1 MFKNLLKPIL
11 FALLASTSIG
21 HAQQPEL
28 VFRQSPKALSPNAV
42 TEDWRHFLGPTRNA
56 ISRETH
62 LLKDFGEEGPSIV
75 WEVAKGEGYS
85 SPAVIGER
93 VILFHRKGDEEV
105 IECLDA
111 ETGKRLWRH
120 SYPTSYR
127 DRYGFG
133 NGPRCQPISDGEH
146 VYTIGVEA
154 RLSCLDLTNGQ
165 LVWERDLKDDYELTL
180 DFFGFGGTPL
190 LENEMLIAN
199 IGSPKGASVAAF
211 DKSNGET
218 IWETE
223 HEWGPSYASPIPAD
237 TDAGRKIF
245 VFAGGESRPATG
257 GLLVIDP
264 SNGEIDCS
272 FPWRGNRFESVNAS
286 SPVVVGNQVYISEC
300 YGAGGALL
308 KISADGSCSEVWSN
322 EILNTHFMTA
332 IHKDGYLYG
341 IDGHGP
347 QNAPIICIKLETGEE
362 VWRHEPEWLT
372 PVGDG
377 KEYNLAPALASFL
390 LVDGRCLVLGQY
402 GHLAWI
408 DLNPEGYKEFDRTHL
423 FLARQTWA
431 MPALSRGLLYVV
443 QNDGG
448 LDSTKPRLICYDLR
462 ASD

>member
-1 MFKNLLKPIL
+1 MKELIPPALFFLSILATFGQSERPDPIFNQAPKPL
-11 FALLASTSIG
+11 MS
-21 HAQQPEL
+21 E
-28 VFRQSPKALSPNAV
+28 AV
-42 TEDWRHFLGPTRNA
+42 TDDWRHFLGNSRNA
-56 ISRETH
+56 ISPETH
-62 LLKDFGEEGPSIV
+62 LLKNFGENGPSVV
-75 WEVAKGEGYS
+75 WEVVKGEGYA
-85 SPAVIGER
+85 SPAVIDDR
-93 VILFHRKGDEEV
+93 VILFHRDGNEEA
-105 IECLDA
+105 IECLEA
-111 ETGKRLWRH
+111 ESGKRIWRH
-120 SYPTSYR
+120 AYPTDYS

-133 NGPRCQPISDGEH
+133 NGPRCQPISDGEF

-154 RLSCLDLTNGQ
+154 RLSCLNLADGK
-165 LVWERDLKDDYELTL
+165 LVWERDLKEDYDLTL

-190 LENEMLIAN
+190 LEDEMLVAN
-199 IGSPKGASVAAF
+199 IGSPLGPSVIAI
-211 DKSNGET
+211 DKTSGET
-218 IWETE
+218 IWEAE

-237 TDAGRKIF
+237 TVAGRKLF

-257 GLLVIDP
+257 GLLVIEP

-286 SPVVVGNQVYISEC
+286 SPVVVGNKVYISEC

-308 KISADGSCSEVWSN
+308 EVSADGSCSEVWSN
-322 EILNTHFMTA
+322 KVLNTHFMTA

-377 KEYNLAPALASFL
+377 QEYNLAPALASFL

-408 DLNPEGYKEFDRTHL
+408 DLNPEGYKELDRTHL

-431 MPALSRGLLYVV
+431 MPALSRGLLYVA

-448 LDSTKPRLICYDLR
+448 LDGTNPRLICYDLR
-462 ASD
+462 E